1 VEQVGANNRPHGCLN
16 NKGYANLVAQFN
28 ECTSRNY
35 TRVQMKNR
43 WDALKIDYTIWKT
56 LLIHASG
63 LGRDPRTGTIAA
75 DKDCW
80 EEKID
85 VRNLLLHFVF
95 DMFCCV
101 VKWIESVVFF
111 SGFVRMQKV

>member
-28 ECTSRNY
+28 ERTSRNY

-75 DKDCW
+75 DKD
-80 EEKID
+80 
-85 VRNLLLHFVF
+85 
-95 DMFCCV
+95 
-101 VKWIESVVFF
+101 
-111 SGFVRMQKV
+111 